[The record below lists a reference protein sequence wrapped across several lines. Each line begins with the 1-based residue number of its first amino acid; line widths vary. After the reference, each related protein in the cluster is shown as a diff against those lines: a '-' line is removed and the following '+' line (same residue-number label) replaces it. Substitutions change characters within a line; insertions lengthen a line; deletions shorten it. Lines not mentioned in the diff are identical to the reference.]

1 MHDTKYQILFF
12 GAGFFVSATSHNIAN
27 ILALDII
34 SIVMFSG
41 RSESHQ
47 RRGERPDCFIV
58 LIFAGHGVLAYQRL
72 IGKHPT
78 LQLYNPVNSE
88 MFASTSIQEGDDAEK
103 MVYQAASAL
112 QFFGGVVIYCVVIER
127 IEHELIFLGIDD

>member
-1 MHDTKYQILFF
+1 M
-12 GAGFFVSATSHNIAN
+12 
-27 ILALDII
+27 
-34 SIVMFSG
+34 
-41 RSESHQ
+41 
-47 RRGERPDCFIV
+47 

-72 IGKHPT
+72 IGKYPT

-88 MFASTSIQEGDDAEK
+88 MFASTSVQEGDDVEK